1 MDWKKQLDFSPAVVF
16 PALTVIGIFLGF
28 GIFAPGS
35 TGAAFDSIQS
45 GIVANFGWLYVGSV
59 AVFLAFSVYLL
70 FSSVGSVR
78 LGPDDSEPEFSYPS
92 WFAMLFSAGMGI
104 GLVFFSVA
112 EPIYHLTDPPIEE
125 AGTTAAATDAMRL
138 TFFHW
143 GLHAWGIYIVVGL
156 SLAYFSFRKG
166 LPLSIRSAFYPVLG
180 DRIHGPMGHTIDVLA
195 IFGTLFGV
203 ATSLGLGVMQVN
215 AGLDYLLGT
224 GITTPIQVGLIAG
237 ITLIAT
243 ASVVLGLDKGIRR
256 LSNFNM
262 AVAGV
267 LLAFVFLAG
276 PTVFILKAWMENTG
290 NYVQS
295 LVATTFWLDTWGDGV
310 WQGNWT
316 LFYWGWW
323 IAWSPFVGMFIAR
336 ISRGRTIRE
345 FVAGVLFMPA
355 AVGTFWLT
363 TFGNTALRR
372 ELVGEGGL
380 AGLGTEEMLFALL
393 QGLPLASLTSVLG
406 MTVIIAFFVTSSD
419 SGSLVIDMLASGG
432 HPDPPVA
439 QRVFWALL
447 EGVVAA
453 VLLLTGGLMALQT
466 AAIATGLP
474 FAVVVLGMCYSLFKA
489 LRDEQPAPTHI
500 RKIYPA
506 ERREGDGRSPGTT
519 TDEEPSDR
527 LVTEIGN

>member
-1 MDWKKQLDFSPAVVF
+1 M
-16 PALTVIGIFLGF
+16 
-28 GIFAPGS
+28 
-35 TGAAFDSIQS
+35 
-45 GIVANFGWLYVGSV
+45 
-59 AVFLAFSVYLL
+59 
-70 FSSVGSVR
+70 
-78 LGPDDSEPEFSYPS
+78 
-92 WFAMLFSAGMGI
+92 
-104 GLVFFSVA
+104 
-112 EPIYHLTDPPIEE
+112 
-125 AGTTAAATDAMRL
+125 
-138 TFFHW
+138 
-143 GLHAWGIYIVVGL
+143 HAWGIYIVVGL

-506 ERREGDGRSPGTT
+506 ERREGTGGPQGPRRTKSPATGSSPKSETRGDRHGGLESRTRRAPRACRQAVSPGRARAPGHPRLPPERGGPGVRGARGRVSAARTGRSDRPGRPRRV
-519 TDEEPSDR
+519 DHDHEGRPRGVLLPGGSEAVRCVEVR
-527 LVTEIGN
+527 LSARALE